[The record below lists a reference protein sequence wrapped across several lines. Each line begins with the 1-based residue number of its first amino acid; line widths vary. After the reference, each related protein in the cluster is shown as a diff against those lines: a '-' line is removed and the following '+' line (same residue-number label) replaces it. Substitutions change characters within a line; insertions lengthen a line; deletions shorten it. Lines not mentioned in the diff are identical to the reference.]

1 MTITPELIDQARS
14 ADADVR
20 QKAAHQVVEAMRGD
34 GLPLMYEL
42 LGDRDWRVRK
52 TIVEGLLRSPS
63 EGIIRGLIESLRDP
77 ENAGKRNS
85 ATEALIRIG
94 QPGVPILL
102 QALERETDADVRLS
116 LVNLLGDVRSPEAF
130 AVLLRMVSAEGD
142 VNILSSVVTSLG
154 KYRDPAAIPV
164 LLRALA
170 RDDIWLKFHLIE
182 ALGEIGDRA
191 ALPAILPL
199 YPEKAL
205 RKPVLEAIG
214 KIGDVGTVNFLL
226 KVIGEDEK
234 LNLTALRAL
243 IRLAEADKP
252 KVVEAA
258 ERHLIRRRFRESF
271 PSSKIPALIEHLRA
285 TPKREVKNFILRF
298 LGWSGDARALAP
310 LLEYV
315 EQPDSMEAAALS
327 LIEFGPSASAAVLD
341 RLVAVEDE
349 ETTALLLR
357 VAQVIGG
364 EAAIPPLIGFLDHD
378 SGVIRRLAI
387 EALGQMPNPGT
398 VDYLIAKLD
407 DPDIGCQQAAVNS
420 ITALLTAH
428 PEVRAGALGRLRHL
442 LASRS
447 VPEKLN
453 ALSILV
459 NVQGEGYPDEL
470 LLASK
475 DGEPTIRQKAMSLM
489 GRFAES
495 RFADQ
500 LILALAD
507 ESTIVRIAAIEAL
520 VSVRP
525 EQALGPLISALE
537 DSDVW
542 IRTAAAQAL
551 GEYEDDA
558 AIEALMRHLEG
569 DQAPV
574 RIAIIEA
581 LGKSARPR
589 ILPVLERCLQSDDIE
604 IRKAALLA
612 MARVPGEEVFRTLTA
627 RLGDPDWRLRG
638 AAAVALGVRGE
649 TRSLPVLHAALLEDP
664 DPFVQ
669 QAAVSALDRI
679 GSRDSFPVLMQA
691 LDRRA
696 ILDDISDL
704 FVRHKEV
711 YRDLLEES
719 WRTAHSRQEVVI
731 SAILRAMKEA
741 PDSRTGV
748 DHGAR

>member
-1 MTITPELIDQARS
+1 MTITPELMDQARS

-20 QKAAHQVVEAMRGD
+20 QKAAHQVVQTIGGE

-63 EGIIRGLIESLRDP
+63 GAIIRGLIDSLRDP

-94 QPGVPILL
+94 QPGIPYLL
-102 QALERETDADVRLS
+102 EALRHETDPDVRLS

-130 AVLLRMVSAEGD
+130 AMLLALVPEETD

-164 LLRALA
+164 LLRALG

-182 ALGEIGDRA
+182 ALGDIGDRA

-199 YPEKAL
+199 YAEKAL

-214 KIGDVGTVNFLL
+214 KIADVGTVNFLL

-271 PSSKIPALIEHLRA
+271 PESKIPPLIEHLRA

-298 LGWSGDARALAP
+298 LGWSGDPRALAP
-310 LLEYV
+310 LLDYV
-315 EQPDSMEAAALS
+315 EQPDSGEAAAQA
-327 LIEFGPSASAAVLD
+327 LIEFGGGAAGAVLE
-341 RLVAVEDE
+341 RLMAVEDE
-349 ETTALLLR
+349 ETTALLIR
-357 VAQVIGG
+357 VAQAIGG
-364 EAAIPPLIGFLDHD
+364 TEAIGPLIGFLDHD
-378 SGVIRRLAI
+378 SSVIRRLTV
-387 EALGQMPNPGT
+387 ESLGQMPNAGT
-398 VDYLIAKLD
+398 VDYLIARLD
-407 DPDIGCQQAAVNS
+407 DPDIGCQQAAVNGV
-420 ITALLTAH
+420 TALLTAF
-428 PEVRAGALGRLRHL
+428 PEMKGEAIVRLKHL
-442 LASRS
+442 LGSRS

-459 NVQGEGYPDEL
+459 NVQGEGYPDQL

-475 DGEPTIRQKAMSLM
+475 DGEPTIRQKAVSLM
-489 GRFAES
+489 GKYAES

-507 ESTIVRIAAIEAL
+507 ESTIVRVAAIEAL

-525 EQALGPLISALE
+525 EKALAPLISALE
-537 DSDVW
+537 DHDVW

-551 GEYEDDA
+551 GEYGDA
-558 AIEALMRHLEG
+558 PAVEALMHHLET
-569 DQAPV
+569 DQTPV

-581 LGKSARPR
+581 LGKSARPE
-589 ILPVLERCLQSDDIE
+589 ILPVLMRCLASGDVE
-604 IRKAALLA
+604 IRKAAVHA
-612 MARVPGEEVFRTLTA
+612 MARVPGEEVFRTLIE
-627 RLGDPDWRLRG
+627 RLGDADWRLRG
-638 AAAVALGVRGE
+638 AAATALGVRGDG
-649 TRSLPVLHAALLEDP
+649 RALDALHRALLEDP
-664 DPFVQ
+664 DAFVQ
-669 QAAVSALDRI
+669 QAAVTALDRI
-679 GSRDSFPVLMQA
+679 GSRASFPVLMQV

-696 ILDDISDL
+696 ILDDVSDL

-711 YRDLLEES
+711 YRDLLEEA
-719 WRTAHSRQEVVI
+719 WRTAHSRQEIVI

-741 PDSRTGV
+741 PDFRG
-748 DHGAR
+748 DADLEGR

>member
-1 MTITPELIDQARS
+1 VPM
-14 ADADVR
+14 
-20 QKAAHQVVEAMRGD
+20 
-34 GLPLMYEL
+34 L
-42 LGDRDWRVRK
+42 L
-52 TIVEGLLRSPS
+52 EGL
-63 EGIIRGLIESLRDP
+63 E
-77 ENAGKRNS
+77 K
-85 ATEALIRIG
+85 
-94 QPGVPILL
+94 
-102 QALERETDADVRLS
+102 ETDPDVRLS
-116 LVNLLGDVRSPEAF
+116 LVNLIGDVRSPAAF
-130 AVLLRMVSAEGD
+130 ALLLSMVAEERD
-142 VNILSSVVTSLG
+142 VNILSSIVTSLG

-164 LLRALA
+164 LLRALG

-199 YPEKAL
+199 YGEKAL

-298 LGWSGDARALAP
+298 LGWSGDPRALAP
-310 LLEYV
+310 LLEYI
-315 EQPDSMEAAALS
+315 EHPDSAEAAAQAL
-327 LIEFGPSASAAVLD
+327 LEFGQEGGEAVLE
-341 RLVAVEDE
+341 RLVAAEDE

-357 VAQVIGG
+357 IAQAVGG
-364 EAAIPPLIGFLDHD
+364 ARALGPMIGFLDHE
-378 SGVIRRLAI
+378 SAIIRRLAI
-387 EALGQMPNPGT
+387 EALGQMPHPET
-398 VDYLIAKLD
+398 VDYLMAKLD

-420 ITALLTAH
+420 ITALLTAF
-428 PEVRAGALGRLRHL
+428 PEIRSDAIARLRRL
-442 LASRS
+442 LGSPS

-475 DGEPTIRQKAMSLM
+475 DGEETIRQKAISLM
-489 GRFAES
+489 GKYAEA

-507 ESTIVRIAAIEAL
+507 ESTMVRIAAIEAL
-520 VSVRP
+520 VTVRP
-525 EQALGPLISALE
+525 GKGLAPLISALE
-537 DSDVW
+537 DRDVW

-551 GEYEDDA
+551 GHYDDA
-558 AIEALMRHLEG
+558 AAVAALMRHLES

-581 LGKSARPR
+581 LGKSSRPE
-589 ILPVLERCLQSDDIE
+589 ILPVLESCLASGDIE
-604 IRKAALLA
+604 IRKAAVLA
-612 MARVPGEEVFRTLTA
+612 MATVPGERVYATLLETLA
-627 RLGDPDWRLRG
+627 DQDWRLRG
-638 AAAVALGVRGE
+638 AAAVALGIRRDPRALE
-649 TRSLPVLHAALLEDP
+649 ALHRALLEDP
-664 DPFVQ
+664 DPYVQ
-669 QAAVSALDRI
+669 QAAVSALDRLA
-679 GSRDSFPVLMQA
+679 RRESFPVLMQV

-696 ILDDISDL
+696 ILDDVSDL

-719 WRTAHSRQEVVI
+719 WRTAHSRQEIVI

-741 PDSRTGV
+741 PGLRGDADPQGR
-748 DHGAR
+748 

>member
-1 MTITPELIDQARS
+1 FR
-14 ADADVR
+14 
-20 QKAAHQVVEAMRGD
+20 
-34 GLPLMYEL
+34 
-42 LGDRDWRVRK
+42 
-52 TIVEGLLRSPS
+52 
-63 EGIIRGLIESLRDP
+63 
-77 ENAGKRNS
+77 
-85 ATEALIRIG
+85 
-94 QPGVPILL
+94 
-102 QALERETDADVRLS
+102 
-116 LVNLLGDVRSPEAF
+116 
-130 AVLLRMVSAEGD
+130 VLLAMVPEEQD

-170 RDDIWLKFHLIE
+170 RDDVWLKFHLVE

-199 YPEKAL
+199 YAEKAL
-205 RKPVLEAIG
+205 RKPVLESIG

-271 PSSKIPALIEHLRA
+271 PASKIPALVEHLRA

-298 LGWSGDARALAP
+298 LGWSTDPRALAP

-315 EQPDSMEAAALS
+315 EQPDSAEAAAQA
-327 LIEFGPSASAAVLD
+327 LIEFGEGGATAVLE
-341 RLVAVEDE
+341 RLVTVEDE

-364 EAAIPPLIGFLDHD
+364 RSAIPPIIGFLDHD
-378 SGVIRRLAI
+378 SSIIRRLAI
-387 EALGQMPNPGT
+387 EALGQMPHAET
-398 VDYLIAKLD
+398 IDYLMAKLD
-407 DPDIGCQQAAVNS
+407 DPDIACQQAAVNS
-420 ITALLTAH
+420 ITALLTAF
-428 PEVRAGALGRLRHL
+428 PEVRGEAVARLRRL
-442 LASRS
+442 LSSRS

-475 DGEPTIRQKAMSLM
+475 DGEETIRQKAISLM
-489 GRFAES
+489 GKYAES

-507 ESTIVRIAAIEAL
+507 ESTIVRVAAIEAL

-525 EQALGPLISALE
+525 EKGLAPLISALE
-537 DSDVW
+537 DHDVW

-551 GEYEDDA
+551 GAYDDDA
-558 AIEALMRHLEG
+558 AVQALMRHLEA
-569 DQAPV
+569 DHAPV

-581 LGKSARPR
+581 LGKSSRPE
-589 ILPVLERCLQSDDIE
+589 ILPVLESCLASDDIE
-604 IRKAALLA
+604 IRKAAILALAKVPPDAVYHLL
-612 MARVPGEEVFRTLTA
+612 
-627 RLGDPDWRLRG
+627 LGKLSDPDWRIRG
-638 AAAVALGVRGE
+638 AAAVALGVRADA
-649 TRSLPVLHAALLEDP
+649 RALDALHALLLGDP

-669 QAAVSALDRI
+669 QAAVTALDRI
-679 GSRDSFPVLMQA
+679 GSRASFPVLMQV

-719 WRTAHSRQEVVI
+719 WRTAHSRQEIVI

-741 PDSRTGV
+741 HDFRDDPESS
-748 DHGAR
+748 AR

>member
-20 QKAAHQVVEAMRGD
+20 QKAAHQVVESMRGE

-63 EGIIRGLIESLRDP
+63 EDIIRGLIESLRDP

-94 QPGVPILL
+94 QPGVPLL
-102 QALERETDADVRLS
+102 LGALARESDPDVRLS
-116 LVNLLGDVRSPEAF
+116 LVNLLGDVRSAEAF
-130 AVLLRMVSAEGD
+130 GVLLAMMPEERD

-164 LLRALA
+164 LLRALS

-199 YPEKAL
+199 YTEKAL
-205 RKPVLEAIG
+205 RKPVLESIG
-214 KIGDVGTVNFLL
+214 KIADVGTVNFLL

-271 PSSKIPALIEHLRA
+271 PPSKIPPLIEHLRA

-298 LGWSGDARALAP
+298 LGWSGDPRALPP

-315 EQPDSMEAAALS
+315 EQPDSGEAAAQALV
-327 LIEFGPSASAAVLD
+327 EFGPGAGEPVLE
-341 RLVAVEDE
+341 RLMSVEDE
-349 ETTALLLR
+349 ETTALLIR
-357 VAQVIGG
+357 VAQAIGG
-364 EAAIPPLIGFLDHD
+364 AAAVGPLIGFLDHD
-378 SGVIRRLAI
+378 SSVIRRLTI
-387 EALGQMPNPGT
+387 EALGQMPQSGT

-420 ITALLTAH
+420 ITALLTAF
-428 PEVRAGALGRLRHL
+428 PEAKAEAIGRLRRL
-442 LASRS
+442 LASPS

-475 DGEPTIRQKAMSLM
+475 DGEPTIRQKAVSLM
-489 GRFAES
+489 GKYAES

-507 ESTIVRIAAIEAL
+507 EATIVRVAAIEAL
-520 VSVRP
+520 VTVKP
-525 EQALGPLISALE
+525 GKALAPLISALE
-537 DSDVW
+537 DHDVW

-551 GEYEDDA
+551 GEYGDA
-558 AIEALMRHLEG
+558 AAVDALMRHLET
-569 DQAPV
+569 DQTPV

-581 LGKSARPR
+581 LGKSARPE
-589 ILPVLERCLQSDDIE
+589 ILSVLMGCLDSGDIE
-604 IRKAALLA
+604 IRRAALLA
-612 MARVPGEEVFRTLTA
+612 MARVPGDEVFETLMD
-627 RLGDPDWRLRG
+627 RLGDSDWRLRG
-638 AAAVALGVRGE
+638 AAAVALGSRGDA
-649 TRSLPVLHAALLEDP
+649 RALDALHGTLLADP

-669 QAAVSALDRI
+669 QACVGALDRI
-679 GSRDSFPVLMQA
+679 GSRASFPVLMQV

-696 ILDDISDL
+696 ILDDVSDL

-741 PDSRTGV
+741 PDFRGEADPT
-748 DHGAR
+748 AR